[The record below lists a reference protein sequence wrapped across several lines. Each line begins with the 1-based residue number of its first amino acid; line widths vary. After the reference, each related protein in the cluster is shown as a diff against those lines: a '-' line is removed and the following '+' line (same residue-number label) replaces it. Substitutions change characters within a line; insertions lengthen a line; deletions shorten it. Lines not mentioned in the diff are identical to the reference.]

1 MSPDREHNDGSRSEH
16 MRIIRRVLITAAAVV
31 VLGGAANLGFRM
43 GTGGEGGLWASLV
56 GTPDSGHDGWLE
68 IPSPKVEF
76 ETASGEA
83 TTLEPYRGQIVLLN
97 FWGTWCPPC
106 LREIPHL
113 VQVQKF
119 LEAAGGTIIGPA
131 VDSGSPENILRFAKE
146 HGINYPVWIAT
157 YEIAVGEFGALG
169 YPFTLLI
176 DRDGIIR
183 KQYLGPQ
190 TSATLVA
197 DIRNLLAEE
206 AQTVAATSSSSR
218 N

>member
-1 MSPDREHNDGSRSEH
+1 
-16 MRIIRRVLITAAAVV
+16 MRMIRRVLITAAALV
-31 VLGGAANLGFRM
+31 VLGGAADIGFRL
-43 GTGGEGGLWASLV
+43 GTAGEGGLWASLAGSANV
-56 GTPDSGHDGWLE
+56 SKDGWLE
-68 IPSPKVEF
+68 IPSPSVEF
-76 ETASGEA
+76 ETVHGEVA
-83 TTLEPYRGQIVLLN
+83 TLEPYRGQIVLLN

-131 VDSGSPENILRFAKE
+131 VDSGSSENILEFAE
-146 HGINYPVWIAT
+146 AHGINYPVWVAT
-157 YEIAVGEFGALG
+157 YDIAVGEFGALG

-176 DRDGIIR
+176 DREGMIR

-197 DIRNLLAEE
+197 DLRKLLAEE
-206 AQTVAATSSSSR
+206 AQTVAGASSSSR

>member
-1 MSPDREHNDGSRSEH
+1 
-16 MRIIRRVLITAAAVV
+16 MRTIRRVLIGAAAVI
-31 VLGGAANLGFRM
+31 VLAGAADLGFRM
-43 GTGGEGGLWASLV
+43 GTGGEGGLWTVLLGSPAS
-56 GTPDSGHDGWLE
+56 SGDGWLE
-68 IPSPKVEF
+68 IPSPEVAFKTV
-76 ETASGEA
+76 SGEA
-83 TTLEPYRGQIVLLN
+83 ATLEPYLGQIVLLN

-113 VQVQKF
+113 VQVQEF

-131 VDSGSPENILRFAKE
+131 VDSGSSENILSFAE
-146 HGINYPVWIAT
+146 AHGINYPVWIAT
-157 YEIAVGEFGALG
+157 YDIAVGEFGALG
-169 YPFTLLI
+169 YPFSVLI
-176 DRDGIIR
+176 DREGMIR

-197 DIRNLLAEE
+197 DIRKLLVQE